1 MNSHSFQNAVKSR
14 NEVKQDRKRS
24 FGVKSVFDH
33 KRFDALEI
41 STMSCLSYNNNTTG
55 RFSRNVTVFSF
66 SFSLSHTH
74 PHSLTCSL
82 TLTHTYLRSFY
93 LSSSFLPTCT
103 LTLSRFLSLSHTP
116 ILSHAPA
123 PTLLQ
128 FLFSLPFFLSLPLL
142 VSSLSVKYLSGTLT
156 SLPITHALTFTH
168 ILMLKHTHTH
178 THTHS
183 LTHTS
188 LYHGIRQTLLRCC
201 TQKTGNVGCCSK
213 RMQILRHG
221 QCSINQKTISIPV
234 FLEKLTFEMKI
245 LITRPSLERDNNDI
259 DEKITR
265 KLFFLLNKFKFE

>member
-1 MNSHSFQNAVKSR
+1 MKSHSFQNAVKSR

-103 LTLSRFLSLSHTP
+103 DALSH
-116 ILSHAPA
+116 SHA
-123 PTLLQ
+123 
-128 FLFSLPFFLSLPLL
+128 FFLSHIHPFFHTHQLRHFYNFFL
-142 VSSLSVKYLSGTLT
+142 VSLFFSLSL
-156 SLPITHALTFTH
+156 
-168 ILMLKHTHTH
+168 
-178 THTHS
+178 
-183 LTHTS
+183 
-188 LYHGIRQTLLRCC
+188 
-201 TQKTGNVGCCSK
+201 
-213 RMQILRHG
+213 
-221 QCSINQKTISIPV
+221 
-234 FLEKLTFEMKI
+234 
-245 LITRPSLERDNNDI
+245 
-259 DEKITR
+259 
-265 KLFFLLNKFKFE
+265 FLLAPSVSNISLVLSLLCLSRTHLHSHTFSC